1 MVLIQAYS
9 TRDRCIA
16 PTLLHF
22 NASSSFAELFSRQEA
37 LSPQDRKAAA
47 ACLELASHLGS
58 VVGMISVGGFLS
70 VLRPAALNLR
80 LSLV

>member
-37 LSPQDRKAAA
+37 LSPQDHKA
-47 ACLELASHLGS
+47 ACLALGLCGWDDLCWRVS
-58 VVGMISVGGFLS
+58 VC
-70 VLRPAALNLR
+70 P
-80 LSLV
+80 

>member
-16 PTLLHF
+16 PTLLHL

-37 LSPQDRKAAA
+37 LSPQDHKAA